1 MPKWAHFLM
10 LIVLALRAQ
19 MLAIG
24 GVTWLQRETSV
35 DPGLV
40 VLVSSRDGDVSPG
53 DGAAQKCRTR
63 PRHPGFPSGRRR
75 RTETMLHKIG
85 PKVGTDLA
93 EESSQRGGDEGV
105 QQVLAQ
111 SVKSMDALSTKRA
124 AHDLWPLPFRS
135 NK

>member
-1 MPKWAHFLM
+1 MGALFDVDCFGATGANAGDRRGDLAAARNERRPWARGAGFLAGRGRFPRGRRSAKM
-10 LIVLALRAQ
+10 SHPTA
-19 MLAIG
+19 
-24 GVTWLQRETSV
+24 TSR
-35 DPGLV
+35 L
-40 VLVSSRDGDVSPG
+40 SERKT
-53 DGAAQKCRTR
+53 AAQRDNVAQDWA
-63 PRHPGFPSGRRR
+63 
-75 RTETMLHKIG
+75 

-111 SVKSMDALSTKRA
+111 SVKSMDDLSTKRA